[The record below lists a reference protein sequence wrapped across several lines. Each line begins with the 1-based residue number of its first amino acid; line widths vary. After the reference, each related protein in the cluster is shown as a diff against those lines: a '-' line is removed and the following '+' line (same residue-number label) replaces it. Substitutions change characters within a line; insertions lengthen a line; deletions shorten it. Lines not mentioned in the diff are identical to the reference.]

1 MEKAKTAGGMEENV
15 AGALTYFLGFI
26 TGIFFLLT
34 EPKNKFVRF
43 HAMQSTILFG
53 GLFIVS
59 LGLSIIPV
67 INVLWF
73 VVSPLVGIAAFVL
86 WVWLMYQAYEGKEY
100 DLPYIG
106 KLARE
111 QLKAREKMEEKEE

>member
-1 MEKAKTAGGMEENV
+1 MEENV

-34 EPKNKFVRF
+34 EPKNRFVRF
-43 HAMQSTILFG
+43 HAMQPTILFG
-53 GLFIVS
+53 GLLVIS
-59 LGLSIIPV
+59 LVLGIIPV
-67 INVLWF
+67 INVLWL
-73 VVSPLVGIAAFVL
+73 VISPLVGIAAFVL

-100 DLPYIG
+100 ELPYVSQ
-106 KLARE
+106 LSRE

>member
-1 MEKAKTAGGMEENV
+1 MEKVKTASGMEENV

-34 EPKNKFVRF
+34 EPKNRFVRF

-53 GLFIVS
+53 GLLVIS
-59 LGLSIIPV
+59 LVLGILPV
-67 INVLWF
+67 INVLWL
-73 VVSPLVGIAAFVL
+73 VISPLVGIAAFVL

-100 DLPYIG
+100 ELPYVSQ
-106 KLARE
+106 LSRE

>member
-1 MEKAKTAGGMEENV
+1 MEENV
-15 AGALTYFLGFI
+15 AGALAYFLGFV

-34 EPKNKFVRF
+34 EPKNRFVRF

-53 GLFIVS
+53 GLLVIS
-59 LGLSIIPV
+59 LVLGIIPV
-67 INVLWF
+67 INVLWL
-73 VVSPLVGIAAFVL
+73 VISPLVGIAAFVL

-100 DLPYIG
+100 ELPYVSQ
-106 KLARE
+106 LSRE

>member
-1 MEKAKTAGGMEENV
+1 MEKVKTASGMEENV

-34 EPKNKFVRF
+34 EPKNRFVRF

-53 GLFIVS
+53 GLLVIS
-59 LGLSIIPV
+59 LVLGIIPV
-67 INVLWF
+67 INVLWL
-73 VVSPLVGIAAFVL
+73 VISPLVGIAAFVL

-100 DLPYIG
+100 ELPYVSQ
-106 KLARE
+106 LSRE